1 MSAQDSGSDLQREIA
16 ALDARLRE
24 LEAVQEL
31 ILRILSTTKPLD
43 NLLEQYGANDTQER
57 AFYRLLDDLAS
68 RLRGREQDRP
78 TFAFFQMKVQEIFP
92 ALRHDREFVNLLLDT
107 LRIERPAYR
116 ELGTYARE
124 QGWLA

>member
-1 MSAQDSGSDLQREIA
+1 MSGHDGESDLQREIA

-24 LEAVQEL
+24 LEAVQQL

-57 AFYRLLDDLAS
+57 AFYHLLDDLAS
-68 RLRGREQDRP
+68 RLRAREQDRP
-78 TFAFFQMKVQEIFP
+78 TFAYFQMKVQEIFP
-92 ALRHDREFVNLLLDT
+92 ALRHDREFVRLLIDT

-116 ELGTYARE
+116 ELGAYAMA